1 LDASALSR
9 LTPSAFATL
18 SRLRERGKKEKM
30 TRLQLILI
38 RLLLLA
44 LVLAAWETLPRNGV
58 INPLLL
64 PPLSDVLTTLWDILG
79 RPQVHEAILVTA
91 AEVIVAF
98 VIAVPLGAAIGVAIA
113 ESDYFG
119 QVFKPLLFYVFSV
132 PKSIFLP
139 MFILIMGIGFQQ
151 KVAYAAFSTLFIVI
165 MSATA
170 AVESVRAD
178 HVLVARSFGA
188 TRMQILTRVYVP
200 SMMPILLE
208 TLRISMIFNFTGVMI
223 AEMYASRT
231 GIGHLISNWG
241 ENFQLPQ
248 LFAGVILLAVVAIA
262 FNETVRWA
270 EHRYSAWR
278 T

>member
-1 LDASALSR
+1 M
-9 LTPSAFATL
+9 
-18 SRLRERGKKEKM
+18 RGW
-30 TRLQLILI
+30 TLILG
-38 RLLLLA
+38 RLLLLVA
-44 LVLAAWETLPRNGV
+44 VLLLWEALPRLGFVNTM
-58 INPLLL
+58 LL
-64 PPLSDVLTTLWDILG
+64 PPLSDVIAALVQLLG
-79 RPQVHEAILVTA
+79 RADVHTALGVTA

-98 VIAVPLGAAIGVAIA
+98 AIAVPLGAALGVLSA
-113 ESDYFG
+113 ENAYFG
-119 QVFKPLLFYVFSV
+119 EIFRPMLFYVFSI

-151 KVAYAAFSTLFIVI
+151 KVAYAAFSTLFVVI

-170 AVESVRAD
+170 AVESVKAD
-178 HVLVARSFGA
+178 HVLVARSYGA

-248 LFAGVILLAVVAIA
+248 LFAGVLLLAAVAIA
-262 FNETVRWA
+262 FNETVRFL
-270 EHRYSAWR
+270 EHRVSAWR

>member
-1 LDASALSR
+1 
-9 LTPSAFATL
+9 
-18 SRLRERGKKEKM
+18 M
-30 TRLQLILI
+30 TRFQLIAI

-44 LVLAAWETLPRNGV
+44 LFLGAWEMLPRNGFV
-58 INPLLL
+58 NPLLL
-64 PPLSDVLTTLWDILG
+64 PPFTDVLRMLVDLLG

-91 AEVIVAF
+91 AEVVVAF
-98 VIAVPLGAAIGVAIA
+98 VIAVPLGAIIGVLIA
-113 ESDYFG
+113 ENDYAG
-119 QVFKPLLFYVFSV
+119 QIFKPLLFYVFSV

-151 KVAYAAFSTLFIVI
+151 KVAYAAFSTVFVVI

-178 HVLVARSFGA
+178 HVLVARSYGA

-231 GIGHLISNWG
+231 GIGHLIANWG

-248 LFAGVILLAVVAIA
+248 LFAGVILLATVAIA
-262 FNETVRWA
+262 FNETVRFL

>member
-1 LDASALSR
+1 
-9 LTPSAFATL
+9 
-18 SRLRERGKKEKM
+18 M
-30 TRLQLILI
+30 TTMRRIQLILI

-44 LVLAAWETLPRNGV
+44 LFLAAWETLPRNGV
-58 INPLLL
+58 INPVLL
-64 PPLSDVLTTLWDILG
+64 PPLGDVLKTLIEILG
-79 RPQVHEAILVTA
+79 RSQVHEAILVTA

-98 VIAVPLGAAIGVAIA
+98 VVAVPLGALIGVAIA

-119 QVFKPLLFYVFSV
+119 QIFKPLLFYVFSV

-151 KVAYAAFSTLFIVI
+151 KVAYAAFSTLFVVI

-170 AVESVRAD
+170 AVESVKAE
-178 HVLVARSFGA
+178 HVLVARSYGA
-188 TRMQILTRVYVP
+188 TPAQILTRVYVP

-231 GIGHLISNWG
+231 GLGSLIANWG

-248 LFAGVILLAVVAIA
+248 LFAGVILLAAVAIA
-262 FNETVRWA
+262 FNEGVRFL
-270 EHRYSAWR
+270 EHRYGAWR